1 MSDQRKQILQ
11 MLAEGKITADEAE
24 RLLSALESNSG
35 GESAGTDLAASKG
48 SKPKFL
54 HIKVEAEPG
63 SHHGHENVD
72 IKIPLMLI
80 KAGMKLGSLVPEN
93 AKSKIN
99 AHLGEK
105 GFNIDLNQLDS
116 EQIDVILQALTES
129 SIDVDSDKEKVRIY
143 CC

>member
-11 MLAEGKITADEAE
+11 MLADGKINADEAE
-24 RLLSALESNSG
+24 RLLSALEGSKGNATV
-35 GESAGTDLAASKG
+35 ESETIEGKG

-54 HIKVEAEPG
+54 HIKVESEPG
-63 SHHGHENVD
+63 NDSGHENVD
-72 IKIPLMLI
+72 IKIPLILI
-80 KAGMKLGSLVPEN
+80 KAGMKLGSLVPDS

-99 AHLGEK
+99 AHLGEQ
-105 GFNIDLNQLDS
+105 GLNIDLNQLDG
-116 EQIDVILQALTES
+116 EKIDVILQALCES